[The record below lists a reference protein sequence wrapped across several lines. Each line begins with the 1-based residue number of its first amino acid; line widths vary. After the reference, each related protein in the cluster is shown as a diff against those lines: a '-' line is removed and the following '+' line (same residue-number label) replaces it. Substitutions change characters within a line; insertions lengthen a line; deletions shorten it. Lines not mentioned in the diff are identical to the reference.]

1 MSDIVLTGTIVLAL
15 QPQSG
20 VSQRGNQWM
29 RQSYVIEHEHG
40 QYPKRAVFDVK
51 DAKIQELN
59 LQVGENVA
67 IHLNLDCREYPE
79 NSGKFFN
86 SLVAWKAERQMQQGY
101 QQPVQGGWPQQQA
114 WGQQPPQQFANAP
127 VPPQYQQP
135 MQGQQ
140 MPPQQPMQ
148 QAQSPFPPQA
158 AAPQQAQQQFP
169 PQQGVQQPQNGQ
181 LPFPPA
187 Q

>member
-59 LQVGENVA
+59 LRVGENVA
-67 IHLNLDCREYPE
+67 IHLNRLRKDYLSIISKRNVVMCHLIMI
-79 NSGKFFN
+79 K
-86 SLVAWKAERQMQQGY
+86 K
-101 QQPVQGGWPQQQA
+101 
-114 WGQQPPQQFANAP
+114 
-127 VPPQYQQP
+127 
-135 MQGQQ
+135 
-140 MPPQQPMQ
+140 
-148 QAQSPFPPQA
+148 
-158 AAPQQAQQQFP
+158 
-169 PQQGVQQPQNGQ
+169 
-181 LPFPPA
+181 
-187 Q
+187 